1 MSIWDVCIKRPI
13 FTAMLISAPIVMGVV
28 SYRRLGVDLFP
39 NVDLPVVTITTTL
52 RGAGVEEMETSVT
65 KPIEE
70 IVNTV
75 SGIDELRSTTKE
87 GVSQVTIQFVL
98 EKNGAV
104 AAQEIDAKVRSILG
118 QLPEGVDSPII
129 DRFDIDASPVM
140 TIAVSGRRDFR
151 EVTEIAKNQIKEDL
165 QRKEDKMKK
174 DSLDLSE
181 REFKLNELRGTL
193 KEKED
198 RVNEL
203 QSVLNKRDSTVNA
216 LKTAVTDALLGFQNN
231 GLTVHEKNGLVYVSM
246 EERLLFGSGSTV
258 VEKKG
263 EEALQEL
270 GRVLDKNKDINI
282 LVEGHTDNVP
292 ISGTLP
298 SGARDNWE
306 LSVLRATSVVK
317 IILKN
322 ATIDPVRLSASGKG
336 PYQPIDATATPDAR
350 KKNRRTE
357 IILTP
362 KLDELM
368 KVLNQVNTK

>member
-1 MSIWDVCIKRPI
+1 MIKTIRIRQFLAISGFAITIFACVPARQFDDLKVKEKTCQDENAALKANNQDLNTKNTEMSVQLAELKKNVDDLGKDTTVQGR
-13 FTAMLISAPIVMGVV
+13 
-28 SYRRLGVDLFP
+28 SYRRLTDLY
-39 NVDLPVVTITTTL
+39 NELTKSYDKLL
-52 RGAGVEEMETSVT
+52 SNNEKLLAGNTEET
-65 KPIEE
+65 KKL
-70 IVNTV
+70 IV
-75 SGIDELRSTTKE
+75 
-87 GVSQVTIQFVL
+87 
-98 EKNGAV
+98 
-104 AAQEIDAKVRSILG
+104 
-118 QLPEGVDSPII
+118 QL
-129 DRFDIDASPVM
+129 
-140 TIAVSGRRDFR
+140 
-151 EVTEIAKNQIKEDL
+151 NQIREDL

-181 REFKLNELRGTL
+181 RERNLNELRGTL
-193 KEKED
+193 KEKEN

-216 LKTAVTDALLGFQNN
+216 LRSAVSDALLGFQNN
-231 GLTVHEKNGLVYVSM
+231 GLTVYQKNGLVYVSM
-246 EERLLFGSGSTV
+246 EERLLFASGSTV
-258 VEKKG
+258 IEKKG

-322 ATIDPVRLSASGKG
+322 GSIDPSRLTAAGRG
-336 PYQPIDATATPDAR
+336 PYLPIDASPTTEAR

-368 KVLNQVNTK
+368 KVLDQGNSK

>member
-1 MSIWDVCIKRPI
+1 MIKSKRIVQFLAISGFIATFFSCVPARQ
-13 FTAMLISAPIVMGVV
+13 FEDLQKKEKTCQDDNTRLKSENQDLNTKNTELNASLIELKKNVDALSTDTSTQGRT
-28 SYRRLGVDLFP
+28 YRRLTDLY
-39 NVDLPVVTITTTL
+39 NELTKSYDKLL
-52 RGAGVEEMETSVT
+52 SNNEKLLAGNTEET
-65 KPIEE
+65 KKL
-70 IVNTV
+70 IV
-75 SGIDELRSTTKE
+75 
-87 GVSQVTIQFVL
+87 
-98 EKNGAV
+98 
-104 AAQEIDAKVRSILG
+104 
-118 QLPEGVDSPII
+118 QL
-129 DRFDIDASPVM
+129 
-140 TIAVSGRRDFR
+140 
-151 EVTEIAKNQIKEDL
+151 NQIKEDL

-282 LVEGHTDNVP
+282 LVEGHTDNVS

>member
-1 MSIWDVCIKRPI
+1 MIKSKRIGHFLAISVISLSIFSCVPARQFEDLQKKEKTCQDENTKLKSDNQDLNTKNTELNAQLLELRKSVDDLGKDTTEQGR
-13 FTAMLISAPIVMGVV
+13 SH
-28 SYRRLGVDLFP
+28 RRLADLY
-39 NVDLPVVTITTTL
+39 NELTKSYDKLL
-52 RGAGVEEMETSVT
+52 SNNEKLLAGNTEET
-65 KPIEE
+65 KKL
-70 IVNTV
+70 IV
-75 SGIDELRSTTKE
+75 
-87 GVSQVTIQFVL
+87 
-98 EKNGAV
+98 
-104 AAQEIDAKVRSILG
+104 
-118 QLPEGVDSPII
+118 QL
-129 DRFDIDASPVM
+129 
-140 TIAVSGRRDFR
+140 
-151 EVTEIAKNQIKEDL
+151 NQIKEDL

-181 REFKLNELRGTL
+181 RERNLSELKGTL

-216 LKTAVTDALLGFQNN
+216 LRTAVNDALLGFQNN
-231 GLTVHEKNGLVYVSM
+231 GLTVNEKNGRVYVSM
-246 EERLLFGSGSTV
+246 EERLLFGSGSTI

-263 EEALQEL
+263 EEALKEL
-270 GRVLDKNKDINI
+270 GAVLDKNKDINI

-322 ATIDPVRLSASGKG
+322 VNIDPARLSAAGKG
-336 PYQPIDATATPDAR
+336 PYQPIDPANTTEAR

-368 KVLNQVNTK
+368 KVLDQVNTK